1 MPHLSHVAV
10 LAGAGKGQNPDA
22 CREEAGNREEAAE
35 EAVGEWRPACEE
47 EGKERG
53 VTLQTCIASA
63 LEMTFSADC
72 AVTGACI
79 ITCVL
84 V

>member
-10 LAGAGKGQNPDA
+10 LAGAGKGHNA
-22 CREEAGNREEAAE
+22 CGQEAGGREEGSE

-47 EGKERG
+47 EGKEGG

-63 LEMTFSADC
+63 LAMTTRADC

-79 ITCVL
+79 IMCVL

>member
-22 CREEAGNREEAAE
+22 CRQEAGNCE

-47 EGKERG
+47 EGKEGG
-53 VTLQTCIASA
+53 VTLQTCVALA